1 MCTNSMRPVN
11 IHIYS
16 ALCLVREFYPRPD
29 CLFADH
35 TAASSSL
42 GLHNLIMNALLC

>member
-11 IHIYS
+11 IHIYT
-16 ALCLVREFYPRPD
+16 ALFGKGIYQRPD
-29 CLFADH
+29 CLFANH

-42 GLHNLIMNALLC
+42 G